1 MVIRLFRLMDETSR
15 MTQDSRKEIDSTDA
29 DHREIGEGLLEEEMA
44 PSSSMAHLYRGEI
57 HRMKFWRERLDRTTN
72 WAVLVMSGVLTWGF
86 SGSDRPHYILL
97 LGVAALSAFLLMEAQ
112 RYRGYDV
119 WRGRVRTLQKNVF
132 AYGLDPAAGLDD
144 PTWREKLSSDYRTPV
159 IKITREEAIAHRLR
173 RIYLLL
179 FTVMLGAW
187 LIHITTFSDSSL
199 PGGAAIGAIPGNLV
213 VGILG
218 VLYLG
223 AVIIAVRP
231 RTWRAENELHDK
243 EIGKHR

>member
-1 MVIRLFRLMDETSR
+1 MA
-15 MTQDSRKEIDSTDA
+15 QDSAKEVDPSDA

-44 PSSSMAHLYRGEI
+44 PSSSMAHLYRGEL

-97 LGVAALSAFLLMEAQ
+97 LGIAALSAFLVMEAQ

-119 WRGRVRTLQKNVF
+119 WRGRVRMLQKNVF
-132 AYGLDPAAGLDD
+132 AYGLDPSQGLED
-144 PTWREKLSSDYRTPV
+144 PAWREKLSSDYRIPV

-187 LIHITTFSDSSL
+187 IIHITTFSDVSL
-199 PGGAAIGAIPGNLV
+199 PAGAAIGAIPGYLV
-213 VGILG
+213 VGMLT
-218 VLYLG
+218 VLYFG

-231 RTWRAENELHDK
+231 RIWQADDELHAQD
-243 EIGKHR
+243 IGRHR

>member
-1 MVIRLFRLMDETSR
+1 MAQESQKD
-15 MTQDSRKEIDSTDA
+15 IDPTDTA
-29 DHREIGEGLLEEEMA
+29 YREVGEGLLEEEMA

-57 HRMKFWRERLDRTTN
+57 HRMKFWRERLDRTSN

-86 SGSDRPHYILL
+86 SGANRPHYILL
-97 LGVAALSAFLLMEAQ
+97 LGMAALAAFLLMEAQ

-132 AYGLDPAAGLDD
+132 AYGLDPSAGLEDSS
-144 PTWREKLSSDYRTPV
+144 WRQKLSRDYRNPL

-187 LIHITTFSDSSL
+187 MIHVTTFSPVSWPAS
-199 PGGAAIGAIPGNLV
+199 AAVGAIPGLLV
-213 VGILG
+213 TAGLFVM
-218 VLYLG
+218 YLV
-223 AVIIAVRP
+223 AIVIAVRP
-231 RTWRAENELHDK
+231 RTWQAEDELHSR
-243 EIGKHR
+243 EIGRHR

>member
-1 MVIRLFRLMDETSR
+1 MAQESVKD
-15 MTQDSRKEIDSTDA
+15 IDTTDA

-86 SGSDRPHYILL
+86 SGPDRPHYILL
-97 LGVAALSAFLLMEAQ
+97 LGIGALGAFLLMEAQ

-132 AYGLDPAAGLDD
+132 AYGLDPSTGLEDSA
-144 PTWREKLSSDYRTPV
+144 WREKLSSDYRTPI

-187 LIHITTFSDSSL
+187 IIHITTFSNASL
-199 PGGAAIGAIPGNLV
+199 PAGAAIGAIPGSLV
-213 VGILG
+213 VGILTG
-218 VLYLG
+218 LYLG

-231 RTWRAENELHDK
+231 RAWQAEDELHEQD
-243 EIGKHR
+243 IGRHR